1 MPREYFIRKLLCFLR
16 RHSHVLQLLDLLHS
30 GHEVEPSTIH
40 FNPLRSLML
49 MVAYYLTH
57 CLAVVLAEPLLRDDV
72 ALNHVLVVLVFAG
85 LVLILSA
92 FAPRRRKL

>member
-1 MPREYFIRKLLCFLR
+1 
-16 RHSHVLQLLDLLHS
+16 
-30 GHEVEPSTIH
+30 
-40 FNPLRSLML
+40 ML